1 LTRKRNCNKLET
13 VVKYSLPHH
22 WILYRPTDIVEVL
35 TDAKAAVA
43 TLKNLPYQRDW
54 VEALQKVQLK
64 REVAGTSRIEGAEFT
79 DKELDAAMEQTPNEL
94 FTRSQRQAHAA
105 KLAYRWV
112 ATIPD
117 DRPLSLEL
125 IRDLHRLI
133 VTGADDDHCPPGRL
147 RETDLNVTFGIP
159 RHRGVEGG
167 AECQQAVQQLCQ
179 ATNGVFRE
187 HDPLIRALAIHYHF
201 AAMHPFL
208 DGNGRSARALEA
220 LFLQRAG
227 LKDIA
232 FIAMSNFY
240 YDEKAA
246 YLGALSEVRAR
257 EGDLTAFLRLG
268 LRGIS
273 LQCRRLCQE
282 IEIQIRKALFRNRMH
297 ELYGRLQSPRKR
309 VIGKRQVEILELLLA
324 APLPLDELYKKAYR
338 SYSGLRSEFT
348 ALIRDIT
355 QLADLGAI
363 EIDRQHNPSSFRVRL
378 DWPAEITETEFFQ
391 RIKRMPK
398 VKSLSFL

>member
-1 LTRKRNCNKLET
+1 

-22 WILYRPTDIVEVL
+22 WIHYRPTDILDVL
-35 TDAKAAVA
+35 AQAKAAVS
-43 TLKNLPYQRDW
+43 TLKSLPYQRDW

-79 DKELDAAMEQTPNEL
+79 DKELDAAVEQTPNEL

-105 KLAYRWV
+105 VLAYRWI
-112 ATIPD
+112 ATVPD

-125 IRDLHRLI
+125 IQELHRLI

-147 RETDLNVTFGIP
+147 READQNVTFGIP

-167 AECQQAVQQLCQ
+167 TECQQAIQQLSQ
-179 ATNGVFRE
+179 VANGPFRD
-187 HDPLIRALAIHYHF
+187 HDPLIGALAMHYHF

-208 DGNGRSARALEA
+208 DGNGRTARALEA

-240 YDEKAA
+240 YDEKAV
-246 YLGALSEVRAR
+246 YLETLSQVRAN
-257 EGDLTAFLRLG
+257 GADLTPFLRLG

-273 LQCRRLCQE
+273 LQCRRLCEE
-282 IEIQIRKALFRNRMH
+282 IEIQIRKALFKNRMH
-297 ELYGRLQSPRKR
+297 ELFGRLESPRKR
-309 VIGKRQVEILELLLA
+309 VIGKRQIRILDLLLT
-324 APLPLDELYKKAYR
+324 APQGLDVLSDRLAR
-338 SYSGLRSEFT
+338 SYSELKSPESALYRDLR
-348 ALIRDIT
+348 L
-355 QLADLGAI
+355 LVDLGAI
-363 EIDRQHNPSSFRVRL
+363 ELFPDRLGFRVRL
-378 DWPAEITETEFFQ
+378 NWPAEITESEFFEK
-391 RIKRMPK
+391 IKRMPK

>member
-1 LTRKRNCNKLET
+1 LTWKRNCNKLEI

-22 WILYRPTDIVEVL
+22 WIHYRPTDIVDVL
-35 TDAKAAVA
+35 TDAKAAVS
-43 TLKNLPYQRDW
+43 TLKSLPYQRDW

-79 DKELDAAMEQTPNEL
+79 DRELDAAVEQTPNEL

-105 KLAYRWV
+105 LLAYRWI
-112 ATIPD
+112 ATVPD

-125 IRDLHRLI
+125 ILELHRLI

-147 RETDLNVTFGIP
+147 RDADQNVNFGIP

-167 AECQQAVQQLCQ
+167 AECQQAVQQLCL
-179 ATNGVFRE
+179 ASNGPFRD
-187 HDPLIRALAIHYHF
+187 HDPLIRALVVHYHF

-208 DGNGRSARALEA
+208 DGNGRTARALEA

-246 YLGALSEVRAR
+246 YLAALSEVRAN
-257 EGDLTAFLRLG
+257 ESDLTPFLRLG
-268 LRGIS
+268 LGGIS
-273 LQCRRLCQE
+273 LQCRRLCAE
-282 IEIQIRKALFRNRMH
+282 IEVQIRKALFRNRMH
-297 ELYGRLQSPRKR
+297 ELFGRLESPRKR
-309 VIGKRQVEILELLLA
+309 VIGKRQIAILETLLEG
-324 APLPLDELYKKAYR
+324 PL
-338 SYSGLRSEFT
+338 SGLELGSLRVGHYHGLKGMR
-348 ALIRDIT
+348 AAVDRDLQ
-355 QLADLGAI
+355 QLFDLGTIQA
-363 EIDRQHNPSSFRVRL
+363 QGTGLSVKVSVNLS
-378 DWPAEITETEFFQ
+378 WPAEITETEFFEK
-391 RIKRMPK
+391 IKRMPK

>member
-1 LTRKRNCNKLET
+1 

-22 WILYRPTDIVEVL
+22 WIHYRPTDIVDVL
-35 TDAKAAVA
+35 TDAKAAVS

-79 DKELDAAMEQTPNEL
+79 DHELDAALEQTPNEL

-105 KLAYRWV
+105 LLAYRWI
-112 ATIPD
+112 ATVPD

-125 IRDLHRLI
+125 ILELHRLI

-147 RETDLNVTFGIP
+147 READQNVTFGIP

-167 AECQQAVQQLCQ
+167 GECQQAVQQLCQ
-179 ATNGVFRE
+179 ASNGPFRD
-187 HDPLIRALAIHYHF
+187 HDPLIRALAVHYHF

-208 DGNGRSARALEA
+208 DGNGRTARALEA
-220 LFLQRAG
+220 LLLQRAG

-232 FIAMSNFY
+232 FISMSNFY
-240 YDEKAA
+240 YDEKAP
-246 YLGALSEVRAR
+246 YLAALSEVRASDT
-257 EGDLTAFLRLG
+257 DLTPFLRLG

-297 ELYGRLQSPRKR
+297 ELFGRLKSPRKR
-309 VIGKRQVEILELLLA
+309 VIGKRQMAMLEILLREPEPFTPLKLGTFVSQHYEGLKDRTSAAQRDFEQLL
-324 APLPLDELYKKAYR
+324 
-338 SYSGLRSEFT
+338 
-348 ALIRDIT
+348 
-355 QLADLGAI
+355 DLGAI
-363 EIDRQHNPSSFRVRL
+363 LLYDKSVGRSQLLKVNL
-378 DWPAEITETEFFQ
+378 NWPEEITETEFFEK
-391 RIKRMPK
+391 IKRMPK
-398 VKSLSFL
+398 VKSLPFL